1 MVLGNIGK
9 ARARLG
15 ETRLAIESHSEQ
27 LQIAR
32 AIGDRHAEATALW
45 NTGLALERLGKRL
58 QAITHAEA
66 ARKIFEET
74 KDAECTRVRKTL
86 AEWTQTGNRTN

>member
-32 AIGDRHAEATALW
+32 ETGDRRAEGSALW
-45 NTGLALERLGKRL
+45 NTSLALDKLGNRL

-74 KDAECTRVRKTL
+74 RDAECVRVRKTL
-86 AEWTQTGNRTN
+86 AEWNQTRNRTN

>member
-9 ARARLG
+9 SRARLG

-32 AIGDRHAEATALW
+32 EFGDWHTEGCALW
-45 NTGLALERLGKRL
+45 NTSLALDKLGNRF

-66 ARKIFEET
+66 ARNIFEET
-74 KDAECTRVRKTL
+74 ADAECAKVQKQL
-86 AEWTQTGNRTN
+86 AEWTEQAKRTN

>member
-27 LQIAR
+27 LRIAR
-32 AIGDRHAEATALW
+32 ETGDRHAEGSALW
-45 NTGLALERLGKRL
+45 NTGLALDKLGKRL

-74 KDAECTRVRKTL
+74 GDAECARVRKQL
-86 AEWTQTGNRTN
+86 AEWIHTGERTN

>member
-15 ETRLAIESHSEQ
+15 DTRLAIACHAER

-32 AIGDRHAEATALW
+32 EIGDSGLEGNALW
-45 NTGLALERLGKRL
+45 NMSLANEKLGEHI
-58 QAITHAEA
+58 QAVSHAEA
-66 ARKIFEET
+66 ARKIFEREGN
-74 KDAECTRVRKTL
+74 AESARVKKQL
-86 AEWTQTGNRTN
+86 CEWTQRSFHAL